1 MHRRSVTA
9 AALAFYALIA
19 CAPRA
24 TAEMGP
30 CQPDKFGGLTC
41 GSGVGAARVIEDTL
55 SPSKRLALA
64 WRSTKGPPTEDPVG
78 ETEIIVV
85 RLADGAVLA
94 TSTGTYWNTG
104 EARANR
110 LEELATW
117 SPNSRLLIRSFNS
130 RFSTDNVD
138 LYAFGAN
145 DEATGPFD
153 LLKVIDPAVRTSL
166 RRRVKDEQTYV
177 FSISN
182 DPAMSIG
189 NGGLA
194 RAAVMMWVPKDGPER
209 NFTVTVRVMRGAKSL
224 DARIVAVVPSRARQ

>member
-9 AALAFYALIA
+9 AALAICTLIA
-19 CAPRA
+19 WAPRA

-41 GSGVGAARVIEDTL
+41 GSGVGAARVIDDTL

-64 WRSTKGPPTEDPVG
+64 WRSVKGPPTEEPGDDP
-78 ETEIIVV
+78 EILVV
-85 RLADGAVLA
+85 RLADGAILA
-94 TSTGTYWNTG
+94 TSKGMYWNTG

-110 LEELATW
+110 LQELATW

-153 LLKVIDPAVRTSL
+153 LLKVMDPAVRASL
-166 RRRVKDEQTYV
+166 RRRVKDEQNYA
-177 FSISN
+177 FFIS
-182 DPAMSIG
+182 DAPSMSIG
-189 NGGLA
+189 NSGIA
-194 RAAVMMWVPKDGPER
+194 RAAVMMWVPKVGPER
-209 NFTVTVRVMRGAKSL
+209 NYTVTVRVMRGAKSL
-224 DARIVAVVPSRARQ
+224 AARIVAVVPSRR

>member
-1 MHRRSVTA
+1 M
-9 AALAFYALIA
+9 ALHQGTTDG
-19 CAPRA
+19 RA
-24 TAEMGP
+24 
-30 CQPDKFGGLTC
+30 GG
-41 GSGVGAARVIEDTL
+41 D
-55 SPSKRLALA
+55 
-64 WRSTKGPPTEDPVG
+64 
-78 ETEIIVV
+78 TEILVV

-153 LLKVIDPAVRTSL
+153 LLKVIDPAIRAHL
-166 RRRVKDEQTYV
+166 RRRVKDEQKYV
-177 FSISN
+177 FSTSN
-182 DPAMSIG
+182 EPAMSIG
-189 NGGLA
+189 NSGLV

-209 NFTVTVRVMRGAKSL
+209 NSTVTVRVTRSKV
-224 DARIVAVVPSRARQ
+224 ARRAHRVRCAVARAAVVLKRVRRQFAGRSGKLTGRRLTAMPQSCRPN

>member
-1 MHRRSVTA
+1 MHRCFVTA
-9 AALAFYALIA
+9 AALAFYASIA

-41 GSGVGAARVIEDTL
+41 GSGVGAARVIEDTI

-64 WRSTKGPPTEDPVG
+64 WRSAKGPPTEDPVDD
-78 ETEIIVV
+78 TEILVV
-85 RLADGAVLA
+85 RLADGAILA
-94 TSTGTYWNTG
+94 AFKGMYWNTG

-110 LEELATW
+110 LQELAAW

-153 LLKVIDPAVRTSL
+153 LLKVMDPAVRAHL
-166 RRRVKDEQTYV
+166 RRRVKDEQKYV

-182 DPAMSIG
+182 EPAMSIG
-189 NGGLA
+189 NSGLV

-209 NFTVTVRVMRGAKSL
+209 NSTVTVRVIRGAKSL
-224 DARIVAVVPSRARQ
+224 DARIVAVVPSRR

>member
-9 AALAFYALIA
+9 AALAICTLIA

-64 WRSTKGPPTEDPVG
+64 WRSTKGPPTEEPGDDP
-78 ETEIIVV
+78 EILVV
-85 RLADGAVLA
+85 RIADGAILA
-94 TSTGTYWNTG
+94 ASKGMYWNTG
-104 EARANR
+104 EMRANR
-110 LEELATW
+110 LEEIATW

-177 FSISN
+177 FSISS
-182 DPAMSIG
+182 DPAMSVG
-189 NGGLA
+189 NSGLV

-209 NFTVTVRVMRGAKSL
+209 NSTVTVRVIRGAKSL
-224 DARIVAVVPSRARQ
+224 DARVVAVVPSR